1 MLPQRLL
8 GALLALPL
16 AFAFVHA
23 QPGPAKTKV
32 PPQADLKKALAL
44 VQEVYKDEYAKAQ
57 KDPPARNALARTLLV
72 EGRDTTDYPAG
83 RYVLYQQARQL
94 AAEGGDI
101 PTALQAVEELAQ
113 AFALSPEEVFSLK
126 ARSLFAATKATIAP
140 EAYQSVVDSALLLL
154 DEAAAIDDYEAAEG
168 LLTTAGAAAR
178 KLKSIP
184 LVRALEQRSQ
194 EIQRLKT
201 AFAQVKPFAD
211 TLKRDP
217 TDTKAN
223 LVVGRYQA
231 FTRGNWDRG
240 MALLLKS
247 GDASLQALAK
257 QELAPP
263 ESGSGLLALAQGW
276 DKAAQGEKS
285 ADAKHRML
293 ARAHTWYQQAI
304 GQLEGKS
311 RQTAEQ
317 RLKAINDILPPEFRA
332 GEIVAEVRRLEGH
345 EGPVF
350 AAALSPDGR
359 RGVSAGWDGLV
370 RLWDARAGKPMRQL
384 TGHQGVVWALAYSPD
399 GRRIVS
405 GGFDKSVRLWDAA
418 TGQEVR
424 VFPGH
429 NDYVRSV
436 AISSNGSQ
444 ILSGGDDRVLRLW
457 DTLSG
462 KEVRQFRGHDHFVWG
477 VALSPDGKRALSA
490 SLDRTV
496 RLWDVASGS
505 ELLKLTGHT
514 DTVLAV
520 AFSPDGRRALSGSS
534 DKTLRLWNLETGKEL
549 QTFTGHTGYVHDV
562 AFAPDGRRAISASRD
577 GTLRLWD
584 VDSGTPVRRLEGHGD
599 QVWSVS
605 FSADGRWA
613 ISAGH
618 DGTVRV
624 WGSGK

>member
-1 MLPQRLL
+1 MLPQRLV
-8 GALLALPL
+8 GALLALAL
-16 AFAFVHA
+16 AFAFAHA
-23 QPGPAKTKV
+23 QPVPGKTKV
-32 PPQADLKKALAL
+32 PPPADLKKALAL
-44 VQEVYKDEYAKAQ
+44 IREVYKEEYAKAQ
-57 KDPPARNALARTLLV
+57 KDPLARTALARTLLA

-83 RYVLYQQARQL
+83 RHVLYQEARQL

-101 PTALQAVEELAQ
+101 PTAFQAVEELAQ

-126 ARSLFAATKATIAP
+126 ANALFAATKVNIAA
-140 EAYQSVVDSALLLL
+140 ESYQSVVDSALLLL
-154 DEAAAIDDYEAAEG
+154 DEAVAVDDYEAAEG
-168 LLTTAGAAAR
+168 LLATAGAAAR

-184 LVRALEQRSQ
+184 LVRSLDRRGQ
-194 EIQRLKT
+194 EIQSLKT
-201 AFAQVKPFAD
+201 AYAKVKPFAD

-217 TDTKAN
+217 TDAKAN

-240 MALLLKS
+240 LALLLKGS
-247 GDASLQALAK
+247 DAGLKALAK
-257 QELAPP
+257 QELAAP
-263 ESGSGLLALAQGW
+263 ESGSGQLALAQGW
-276 DKAAQGEKS
+276 DKAAQNESG
-285 ADAKHRML
+285 DAKHRML
-293 ARAHTWYQQAI
+293 ARAHTWYQQAV
-304 GQLEGKS
+304 GQLQGKP
-311 RQTAEQ
+311 RQAAEQ
-317 RLKAINDILPPEFRA
+317 RLKAIHDVLPPEFRA
-332 GEIVAEVRRLEGH
+332 GEIVTEVRRLEGH

-359 RGVSAGWDGLV
+359 RAVSGGWDGLL
-370 RLWDARAGKPMRQL
+370 RLWDVRAGKPLRQMK
-384 TGHQGVVWALAYSPD
+384 GHQGVIWTVAYSAD
-399 GRRIVS
+399 GRRIAS
-405 GGFDKSVRLWDAA
+405 GGFDKSVRLWDAS

-429 NDYVRSV
+429 DDYVRSV
-436 AISSNGSQ
+436 AISNNGGLV
-444 ILSGGDDRVLRLW
+444 LSGGDDRLLRLW
-457 DTLSG
+457 DTLTG
-462 KEVRQFRGHDHFVWG
+462 KEIRQFRGHDHFVWG

-520 AFSPDGRRALSGSS
+520 AFSPDGRRALSGGS
-534 DKTLRLWNLETGKEL
+534 DKTLRLWDLETGKEL

-562 AFAPDGRRAISASRD
+562 AFSPDGRRALSAGRD

-584 VDSGTPVRRLEGHGD
+584 VESGTPVRRLEGHGD